1 VRGGHIPERSCV
13 ACGLKRPKREL
24 VRIVRAPSG
33 QVTADPSGK
42 LPGRGAYICNALQ
55 CWEKAL
61 QGDRLAHV
69 LKTVLAA
76 QDRERLI
83 AHAGQAP
90 ARTGGQPV
98 VQEAS

>member
-1 VRGGHIPERSCV
+1 MRGGHIPERSCV
-13 ACGLKRPKREL
+13 ACGQKRPKREL
-24 VRIVRAPSG
+24 VRIVRTPQG

-42 LPGRGAYICNALQ
+42 LPGRGAYLCHALQ

-69 LKTVLAA
+69 LKAVVVP

-83 AHAGQAP
+83 AHARQAFK
-90 ARTGGQPV
+90 PV
-98 VQEAS
+98 VEEVS